1 MESTHDN
8 NCKSNLNEQHSCGLL
23 LLDPQFQIN
32 HISLSA
38 ADILCSSAAQALNK
52 NLVELIPTFDPALA
66 SAAILSAPNKY
77 ACYQQTITSNQ
88 ASASTYHLQLHY
100 IPSGDQQTTIVACLY
115 KSNATHSADRSPEQP
130 LLLNTALL
138 QELNCTLAANQQL
151 NLRLQHS
158 NRQILQ
164 SEKMAGIGQLAAG
177 VAHEI
182 NNPLGFVFSNM
193 KTLSSYIDSLFKIID
208 VAAAD
213 CNSAALQQSMGEFEY
228 DYIRTDLA
236 ELLEESEEGLQR
248 VKKIIVSLK
257 DFSHIDEEA
266 FAPADLHK
274 GIETTLSVAQNEI
287 KYKAEIIRE
296 FSELPL
302 IDCIASQ
309 INQVVMNI
317 TVNAAHA
324 IEEFGTIHIRTGT
337 QADKVW
343 IEIEDNGAGIPEDI
357 ISRIFEPFYT
367 TKPIGKGTGLGLSL
381 SQTIIEK
388 HNGLLEVESTPG
400 RGTKFKIW
408 LPIKQT
414 AQEI

>member
-1 MESTHDN
+1 MAAE
-8 NCKSNLNEQHSCGLL
+8 LL
-23 LLDPQFQIN
+23 LIN
-32 HISLSA
+32 AEQAFNKTITDL
-38 ADILCSSAAQALNK
+38 IPALNF
-52 NLVELIPTFDPALA
+52 TPAQV
-66 SAAILSAPNKY
+66 AIFREHNKY
-77 ACYQQTITSNQ
+77 GNFAQSHLHN
-88 ASASTYHLQLHY
+88 ASSTEQTYHLELHN
-100 IPSGDQQTTIVACLY
+100 IPTDHEQNTIIGCLY
-115 KSNATHSADRSPEQP
+115 NSPDKASSRPNPEESEGAQIMR
-130 LLLNTALL
+130 LSSALL
-138 QELNCTLAANQQL
+138 HSLNHALAINR
-151 NLRLQHS
+151 NLTTRLQHS

-193 KTLSSYIDSLFKIID
+193 KTLSGYIDSLFKIID
-208 VAAAD
+208 IAAHS
-213 CNSAALQQSMGEFEY
+213 SASQVLQEAMAGLEY
-228 DYIRTDLA
+228 DYIKTDLA
-236 ELLEESEEGLQR
+236 ELLAESEDGLQR

-274 GIETTLSVAQNEI
+274 CIETTLSVAQNEI

-296 FSELPL
+296 FGELPL

-309 INQVVMNI
+309 INQVVMNL

-324 IEEFGTIHIRTGT
+324 IEEFGAIHIRTGSHDGK
-337 QADKVW
+337 AW
-343 IEIEDNGAGIPEDI
+343 IEIEDNGAGIPEHI

-388 HNGLLEVESTPG
+388 HSGLLEVASTLG

-408 LPIKQT
+408 LPIN
-414 AQEI
+414 QEK

>member
-1 MESTHDN
+1 MESSNEN
-8 NCKSNLNEQHSCGLL
+8 NCKNNLDEQQGCGLL
-23 LLDPQFQIN
+23 LLDQQFKIN
-32 HISLSA
+32 HINLSA
-38 ADILCSSAAQALNK
+38 ANILCSSAAAALNK
-52 NLVELIPTFDPALA
+52 NLVELIPAFDLALA
-66 SAAILSAPNKY
+66 SAAIFSAPNKY
-77 ACYQQTITSNQ
+77 AYYQQAITSNQ
-88 ASASTYHLQLHY
+88 ASASAYHLELHN
-100 IPSGDQQTTIVACLY
+100 IPTSDEQTTIVGCLY
-115 KSNATHSADRSPEQP
+115 KDNATHSADKSPDQP
-130 LLLNTALL
+130 LLPSQALL

-213 CNSAALQQSMGEFEY
+213 CNSAALQESMNEFEY
-228 DYIRTDLA
+228 DYIRTDLI

-296 FSELPL
+296 FGQLPL

-324 IEEFGTIHIRTGT
+324 IDEFGAIHIRTGT
-337 QADKVW
+337 QADKAW
-343 IEIEDNGAGIPEDI
+343 IEIEDNGAGIPENI

-414 AQEI
+414 AQET

>member
-1 MESTHDN
+1 MNDSSEN
-8 NCKSNLNEQHSCGLL
+8 NAADALEAQQNWGLL
-23 LLDPQFQIN
+23 LLDSQLNIRY
-32 HISLSA
+32 ISPTA
-38 ADILCSSAAQALNK
+38 ADILLCDAEQATNK
-52 NLVELIPTFDPALA
+52 NIGELIPEFNLTLA
-66 SAAILSAPNKY
+66 QSSLAGEQNHYRSY
-77 ACYQQTITSNQ
+77 AQSSSQSG
-88 ASASTYHLQLHY
+88 ASPCHIEVHS
-100 IPSGDQQTTIVACLY
+100 IPTDDQQNIIVAGIY
-115 KSNATHSADRSPEQP
+115 KYHPDTTSDKSPEQATP
-130 LLLNTALL
+130 LNKALAL
-138 QELNCTLAANQQL
+138 SLTQMLELNQQL
-151 NLRLQHS
+151 NMRLQHS

-182 NNPLGFVFSNM
+182 NNPLGFVFSNI
-193 KTLSSYIDSLFKIID
+193 KTLSNYITSLFKIID
-208 VAAAD
+208 IAATE
-213 CNSAALQQSMGEFEY
+213 CKSEVLQNSITELEY
-228 DYIRTDLA
+228 DYIKTDLS
-236 ELLEESEEGLQR
+236 ELLEESEDGLQR

-274 GIETTLSVAQNEI
+274 CIETTLSVAQNEI

-296 FSELPL
+296 LGELPL

-309 INQVVMNI
+309 INQVIMNI

-337 QADKVW
+337 LDHKAW
-343 IEIEDNGAGIPEDI
+343 IEIEDNGEGIPEHI

-400 RGTKFKIW
+400 SGTKFKIW

-414 AQEI
+414 

>member
-1 MESTHDN
+1 MNDSSEN
-8 NCKSNLNEQHSCGLL
+8 NAADAPQAQQNWGLL
-23 LLDPQFQIN
+23 LLDSQLNIRY
-32 HISLSA
+32 ISPTA
-38 ADILCSSAAQALNK
+38 ADILLTGTEQASNK
-52 NLVELIPTFDPALA
+52 NIGELIPTFNLAQAQSSLASEQNHYCSYTQSIPQSGENSYHIEVHGIPTDTKQNIIVASLYRRAPDGAPDKNLDQATPLNKALA
-66 SAAILSAPNKY
+66 LSLT
-77 ACYQQTITSNQ
+77 QM
-88 ASASTYHLQLHY
+88 L
-100 IPSGDQQTTIVACLY
+100 
-115 KSNATHSADRSPEQP
+115 
-130 LLLNTALL
+130 
-138 QELNCTLAANQQL
+138 ELNQQL
-151 NLRLQHS
+151 NMRLQHS

-182 NNPLGFVFSNM
+182 NNPLGFVFSNI
-193 KTLSSYIDSLFKIID
+193 KTLSNYITSLFKIID
-208 VAAAD
+208 IAATE
-213 CNSAALQQSMGEFEY
+213 CKSEALQNSMAELEY
-228 DYIRTDLA
+228 DYIKTDLS
-236 ELLEESEEGLQR
+236 ELLEESEDGLQR

-274 GIETTLSVAQNEI
+274 CIETTLSVAQNEI

-296 FSELPL
+296 LGELPL

-309 INQVVMNI
+309 INQVIMNI

-337 QADKVW
+337 LDHKAW
-343 IEIEDNGAGIPEDI
+343 IEIEDNGEGIPEHI

-400 RGTKFKIW
+400 SGTKFKIW

-414 AQEI
+414 

>member
-1 MESTHDN
+1 MNDSSEN
-8 NCKSNLNEQHSCGLL
+8 NAADAPQAQQNWGLL
-23 LLDPQFQIN
+23 LLDSQLNIRY
-32 HISLSA
+32 ISPTA
-38 ADILCSSAAQALNK
+38 ADILLTGTEQASNK
-52 NLVELIPTFDPALA
+52 NIGELIPTFNLAQAQSSLASKQNHYCSYTQSIPQSGENSYHIEVHGIPTDTKQNIIVASLYRRAPDGAPDKNPDQATALNKALA
-66 SAAILSAPNKY
+66 LSLT
-77 ACYQQTITSNQ
+77 QM
-88 ASASTYHLQLHY
+88 L
-100 IPSGDQQTTIVACLY
+100 
-115 KSNATHSADRSPEQP
+115 
-130 LLLNTALL
+130 
-138 QELNCTLAANQQL
+138 ELNQQL
-151 NLRLQHS
+151 NMRLQHS

-182 NNPLGFVFSNM
+182 NNPLGFVFSNI
-193 KTLSSYIDSLFKIID
+193 KTLSNYITSLFKIID
-208 VAAAD
+208 IAATE
-213 CNSAALQQSMGEFEY
+213 CKSEALQNSMTELEY
-228 DYIRTDLA
+228 DYIKTDLS
-236 ELLEESEEGLQR
+236 ELLEESEDGLQR

-274 GIETTLSVAQNEI
+274 CIETTLSVAQNEI

-296 FSELPL
+296 LGELPL

-309 INQVVMNI
+309 INQVIMNI

-337 QADKVW
+337 LDHKAW
-343 IEIEDNGAGIPEDI
+343 IEIEDNGEGIPEHI

-400 RGTKFKIW
+400 SGTKFKIW

-414 AQEI
+414 